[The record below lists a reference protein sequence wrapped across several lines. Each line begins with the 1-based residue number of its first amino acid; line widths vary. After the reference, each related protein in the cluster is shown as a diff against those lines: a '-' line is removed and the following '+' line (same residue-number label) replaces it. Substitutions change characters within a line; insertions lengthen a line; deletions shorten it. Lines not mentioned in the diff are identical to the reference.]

1 MELLAIHLLGR
12 ERSVNCSARQVE
24 AGGAAVLRRERLR
37 RGRLRRGRL
46 PRVLLRVEVVELDV

>member
-37 RGRLRRGRL
+37 RGRL